1 MAHQEVTVQAVCLQE
16 GAAVCHQE
24 LRGVGSPQPLVRY
37 LLLFVVPY
45 LLSYHLNATAGASL
59 LNIKI

>member
-1 MAHQEVTVQAVCLQE
+1 MAHQEVMVQAVCHLE

-24 LRGVGSPQPLVRY
+24 LRDVGSPQPLVRY
-37 LLLFVVPY
+37 LLLSFVGI

-59 LNIKI
+59 PSIN